1 MKLSL
6 EYFCLCEFISY
17 LNIII
22 LRMNMINKYCS
33 MIKIIIT
40 LLKNNE
46 DEEDDKDDI
55 YLEDLSSMKN
65 NWC

>member
-1 MKLSL
+1 
-6 EYFCLCEFISY
+6 
-17 LNIII
+17 
-22 LRMNMINKYCS
+22 MNMINKYCS